1 MVPPAEL
8 LEQALETHGDTLYR
22 VALLLGADERA
33 AESLLHRL
41 AVAWRESPPLAPP
54 DEPALLARLVAVH
67 AEPSRSRLSLPFRG
81 IRGPNA
87 PVRGPNAPVRG
98 LRGPNGPFRGLRG
111 PNVLVRGLRA
121 PNGSASLPLALH
133 LLLGYDSARIAQVI
147 GGDAAAAR
155 AALMAAVAARAPAFG
170 LALPDR
176 VSGEL
181 CQPVRNSLADPTAG
195 ASHAAVV
202 RGHLSTRALCRAFD
216 QAWGAIL
223 QAAETELRARLRNRT
238 LPPALAA
245 RLVAA
250 ARPARRRISPT
261 LRFALPPLAVLALI
275 AALVLPGFLRPAVS
289 VVERQP
295 GAFVDPQALIER
307 ALARHSAPPERGGV
321 WYGRYET
328 QWYFDDRTYA
338 PLTAEVWLDP
348 RNPARHRLQ
357 LTHAD
362 GGAPYELQLGNGR
375 DRLYYAL
382 DASYAP
388 SLYGGL
394 TTRAR
399 PDEPALLAE
408 TLDLAG
414 QGRARNERLATGPWS
429 LAPAY
434 LRQAQ
439 RAPDLRT
446 LGRQRNGEN
455 TVQILSFSGVSPLGL
470 PPDAPGATAQR
481 VTVLLALDL
490 EDGLLRSAT
499 ELAGPAGAEQ
509 TSRVTW
515 RLKQEQWLVT
525 ADQVESAFDIG
536 RAWTGMGD
544 FSELGRHQSADLAM
558 PIISTRAVADP
569 ARLLNDVISPV
580 LLWMPSTPPAGASR
594 AMLLW
599 SEGDARN
606 GNPPQGLIYLG
617 DGRRLVMVFNLNS
630 RIEGE
635 AARVGPW
642 DSTLRPGRG
651 GRYTLTLRRT
661 PADSSVPPRFDPSA
675 NVLID
680 AYGYTR
686 EELLAVVASMA
697 PFDAASLAAQDALF
711 AGRIGAPEARA
722 ALLQVVLNGTA
733 APEGRARYTQARQ
746 FMRQMPREPDTRR
759 DPYHNP
765 LYEGYPPLTT
775 IEEWV
780 ATKPD
785 GAALYIASSDPESGV
800 RLASYYLSN
809 RQGWNFSD
817 TSGGLQRFDPG
828 FSPSSVRLTQ
838 AARLAL
844 DLLTIGDGEL
854 NLERLDGGAMLF
866 SRTEEVSANSSR
878 YGYLASTDEP
888 ILTEPYLFDLRP
900 EYITTELQLA
910 PDGTPE
916 AMRIYAHSS
925 DGWREL
931 VKSYEIIEQGE
942 LPLAEAPAPLQDGVA
957 PKAAYSADYTTIR
970 GDGPAT
976 LVTRTLT
983 ESLALIPGALFLL
996 DGAAPLYVE
1005 EGPGPT
1011 EWRSGRH
1018 GSVLDEAVGERLAIR
1033 LTYSVQTQDGAR
1045 QSYYLRITQGPA
1057 GPLSAYLRSRPA
1069 VPWTSSEPLQ
1079 LTITGREVA
1088 AWLGRGENA
1097 AYLLA
1102 ALDGTLLIAELA
1114 EPWYDLYGPAVF
1126 AGLQAA
1132 VRP

>member
-33 AESLLHRL
+33 AEGLLHRL

-54 DEPALLARLVAVH
+54 DEPALLARLVAAH
-67 AEPSRSRLSLPFRG
+67 AEPSRPSRSRRSF
-81 IRGPNA
+81 
-87 PVRGPNAPVRG
+87 PVRG
-98 LRGPNGPFRGLRG
+98 LRGPNVPVRGLRG
-111 PNVLVRGLRA
+111 PNVPFRGPSGTLRG
-121 PNGSASLPLALH
+121 PSGSGSASLPLALH
-133 LLLGYDSARIAQVI
+133 LLLGYDSARIAQVM

-181 CQPVRNSLADPTAG
+181 CQPVRNSLADPSAG

-202 RGHLSTRALCRAFD
+202 RGHLATCALCRAFD

-250 ARPARRRISPT
+250 ARPTRRRISPT

-275 AALVLPGFLRPAVS
+275 AALVLPGFLRPSVS

-295 GAFVDPQALIER
+295 GALVDPQALIER

-388 SLYGGL
+388 ALYGGL

-408 TLDLAG
+408 MLDLAG
-414 QGRARNERLATGPWS
+414 QVRARNERLATGPWS

-515 RLKQEQWLVT
+515 RLEQEQWLVT
-525 ADQVESAFDIG
+525 TDQVESAFDIG

-558 PIISTRAVADP
+558 PMISTRAVGDP
-569 ARLLNDVISPV
+569 ARLLNGVISPV
-580 LLWMPSTPPAGASR
+580 PLWMPSTPPAGASR

-599 SEGDARN
+599 SGGDRRN
-606 GNPPQGLIYLG
+606 FTPPQGLIYLG

-635 AARVGPW
+635 AARVGRW

-661 PADSSVPPRFDPSA
+661 PEDSSAPSRFDPSA

-722 ALLQVVLNGTA
+722 ALLQVVLNGAA

-746 FMRQMPREPDTRR
+746 FMRQMPREADTRR
-759 DPYHNP
+759 DPYHGD
-765 LYEGYPPLTT
+765 LYAGRPSITT
-775 IEEWV
+775 VEEWV
-780 ATKPD
+780 TTKPD
-785 GAALYIASSDPESGV
+785 GPARYVATTDPVGGARLTSVYLGSS
-800 RLASYYLSN
+800 
-809 RQGWNFSD
+809 QGWNSNDPSGTLQPFS
-817 TSGGLQRFDPG
+817 TSSFP
-828 FSPSSVRLTQ
+828 PSVRLSHV
-838 AARLAL
+838 ASVAL
-844 DLLTIGDGEL
+844 DLLTISDGEPS
-854 NLERLDGGAMLF
+854 LERLPGGALLIGH
-866 SRTEEVSANSSR
+866 TEVSAASQR
-878 YGYLASTDEP
+878 YAYLLSTDEP
-888 ILTEPYLFDLRP
+888 IPTEPYLFDLRP
-900 EYITTELQLA
+900 SFITTQLQLA
-910 PDGTPE
+910 PDGRPQ
-916 AMRIYAHSS
+916 AVRLYAESI
-925 DGWREL
+925 GARREL
-931 VKSYEIIEQGE
+931 VESYEIVEQGE
-942 LPLAEAPAPLQDGVA
+942 LPLAEAPAPLQDGLA
-957 PKAAYSADYTTIR
+957 PEAAYLVDSTNTSGEGSNI
-970 GDGPAT
+970 
-976 LVTRTLT
+976 LVTRTLS
-983 ESLALIPGALFLL
+983 EALTLNTGALFLL
-996 DGAAPLYVE
+996 DNATPLFVE
-1005 EGPGPT
+1005 EGPT
-1011 EWRSGRH
+1011 KWRSGRT
-1018 GSVLDEAVGERLAIR
+1018 GSVLDNAVGERLAIR
-1033 LTYSVQTQDGAR
+1033 ITYSVASQSGAP

-1057 GPLSAYLRSRPA
+1057 GPLSAFLRSRPA

-1079 LTITGREVA
+1079 LMIAGREVA
-1088 AWLGRGENA
+1088 AWLGRDEST

-1102 ALDGTLLIAELA
+1102 ALDGTLLIADVPK
-1114 EPWYDLYGPAVF
+1114 PWYELYGPAVF
-1126 AGLQAA
+1126 DGLQAA